1 MCEWISPHKVIL
13 RWKIKLWLS
22 FSTLWPK
29 NFVCCHSKFFENSFN
44 QAYKFRSHP
53 FSRLMETE
61 YQLRVVMRKKKT
73 EACLNKD
80 KLISKLNPILE
91 FKYFSYYKEQKW
103 QVVKN
108 R

>member
-1 MCEWISPHKVIL
+1 
-13 RWKIKLWLS
+13 
-22 FSTLWPK
+22 
-29 NFVCCHSKFFENSFN
+29 
-44 QAYKFRSHP
+44 
-53 FSRLMETE
+53 METE

-91 FKYFSYYKEQKW
+91 FKYFLYYKEQKW